1 MSPTVLREG
10 PYRFFFYSNE
20 PSRPNVHCRRGDIEC
35 KFWLEK
41 NGCPDVSLKEPG
53 GFSAKEL
60 NDIKKI
66 VREHL
71 SMLLQN
77 WYAFQGV
84 PFPSYK
90 NCK

>member
-20 PSRPNVHCRRGDIEC
+20 PSRPNVHCRRGDVEC

-60 NDIKKI
+60 NNIREI

-84 PFPSYK
+84 PLPSYR
-90 NCK
+90 NC